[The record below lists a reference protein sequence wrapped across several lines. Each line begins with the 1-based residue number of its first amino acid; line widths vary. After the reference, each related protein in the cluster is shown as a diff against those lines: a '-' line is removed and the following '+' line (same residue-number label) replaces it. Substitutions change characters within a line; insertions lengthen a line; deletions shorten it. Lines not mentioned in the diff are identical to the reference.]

1 MNAPTKAKKAPKV
14 AAKNAQ
20 SFAQKKQAASAMKV
34 SSVKTARGGDVP
46 GEFKLSE
53 RVVKGLLPPRDR
65 LQPRSPIKNPLS
77 EEPARAPKSSVRS
90 VEGKGSVARPSLKS
104 AKEFYPVFT
113 AWPKR
118 PTKADIDNVSKH
130 FANRSEG
137 CID

>member
-1 MNAPTKAKKAPKV
+1 MNGPTKAKKAPKV

-34 SSVKTARGGDVP
+34 SVKTARGGSVP
-46 GEFKLSE
+46 VAFKPPE
-53 RVVKGLLPPRDR
+53 RVVKGLLPPGDR
-65 LQPRSPIKNPLS
+65 AQPRAPIKNPLS
-77 EEPARAPKSSVRS
+77 EKPVRAPKSPVRS
-90 VEGKGSVARPSLKS
+90 VESKASVARPSPKS

-118 PTKADIDNVSKH
+118 PTKADIENVSKH